1 MTAFLTEL
9 NDYDELNETFISLH
23 MLEDDPKTYDEAVS
37 SLDAS
42 LWKDAIKSEIESI
55 MSNHTWEL
63 VDMPKGNKAIGCKWI
78 FKKKLKIDGSV
89 ERYNARLV
97 VKGFTQK
104 QGIDF
109 FDTYSPVTKISTIRA
124 LFSLD
129 SSYKLLVYQVDVKTV
144 FLNGDLNEEIY
155 MEQPPRC
162 VVPGQKN
169 KVCRLKKSLYGLKQA
184 PKQWYEKFHKTI
196 LSFGFKVNGSD
207 ACVYSKMFGKD
218 CVIICLYVDGMLIFG
233 THLNVINTTKQFL
246 SSQFDMK
253 DLGEANVILGVKV
266 TRIENGFTLSQPH
279 YVEKMLKKFN
289 QFDVVPVRTPYD
301 SSMQLMKNCGESIS
315 QNEYAK
321 VIGSLMFLMNCTPPD
336 IAYAVSRLSRYTH
349 NPSKDH

>member
-1 MTAFLTEL
+1 VTAFLTEL

-104 QGIDF
+104 HGIYF

-129 SSYKLLVYQVDVKTV
+129 SSYKLLVYQMDVKTV

-155 MEQPPRC
+155 MAKPLGRVDPR
-162 VVPGQKN
+162 QEN
-169 KVCRLKKSLYGLKQA
+169 KVFKLRKSL
-184 PKQWYEKFHKTI
+184 
-196 LSFGFKVNGSD
+196 
-207 ACVYSKMFGKD
+207 
-218 CVIICLYVDGMLIFG
+218 
-233 THLNVINTTKQFL
+233 
-246 SSQFDMK
+246 
-253 DLGEANVILGVKV
+253 
-266 TRIENGFTLSQPH
+266 
-279 YVEKMLKKFN
+279 
-289 QFDVVPVRTPYD
+289 
-301 SSMQLMKNCGESIS
+301 
-315 QNEYAK
+315 
-321 VIGSLMFLMNCTPPD
+321 
-336 IAYAVSRLSRYTH
+336 
-349 NPSKDH
+349 